1 MPGGN
6 LKTINEIN
14 QKIKNGEAVVVTA
27 DEMTNIVS
35 ENGLD
40 KAADEIDVVTTGTFG
55 AMCSSGAFLNF
66 GHSDPPIKMSKT
78 ILNGVEAY
86 SGLAAVDAYIGAGQI
101 NQDPE
106 KRFEYGGAHVI
117 EDLIHGKDI
126 ELIADAYGTDCYPNK
141 HVETTINIETINE
154 AIMIN
159 PRNSY
164 QNYAAAI
171 NCSEDMIY
179 TYMGTLL
186 SDGRNVTYSSA
197 GTLSPLL
204 NDPYFE
210 TIGIGTRIFLCG
222 GEGYIVS
229 SGTQHSTE
237 CERHKGIP
245 KDSAGTLMVQGDMKQ
260 MDSDYVKGVI
270 MHNYGPTIFNGIGIP
285 IPILN
290 KDIAARTAISDE
302 DIVCK
307 IYDYGVS
314 RRNKPVLGETNYKE
328 LRSGKI
334 EINGKEIPTSSL
346 SSYKK
351 AKKIADELKNWIEN
365 KEFLLT
371 NPVKKLANNGYK
383 PKPLKLKI
391 LLIKR

>member
-1 MPGGN
+1 
-6 LKTINEIN
+6 
-14 QKIKNGEAVVVTA
+14 
-27 DEMTNIVS
+27 
-35 ENGLD
+35 
-40 KAADEIDVVTTGTFG
+40 
-55 AMCSSGAFLNF
+55 
-66 GHSDPPIKMSKT
+66 
-78 ILNGVEAY
+78 
-86 SGLAAVDAYIGAGQI
+86 
-101 NQDPE
+101 
-106 KRFEYGGAHVI
+106 
-117 EDLIHGKDI
+117 
-126 ELIADAYGTDCYPNK
+126 
-141 HVETTINIETINE
+141 
-154 AIMIN
+154 
-159 PRNSY
+159 
-164 QNYAAAI
+164 
-171 NCSEDMIY
+171 
-179 TYMGTLL
+179 MGTLL

-383 PKPLKLKI
+383 PKPLNTKPVTLAKDFINKEIIKIKDDTKLSTVAKE
-391 LLIKR
+391 LLNHEINHLPVINEKDELIGIVTSWDIAKAVAKDETDLYNVMTRRVISVKESDTIEDVVRLLDVNHISGVPIINNKNEVTGIITTEDINRLKSKESSN